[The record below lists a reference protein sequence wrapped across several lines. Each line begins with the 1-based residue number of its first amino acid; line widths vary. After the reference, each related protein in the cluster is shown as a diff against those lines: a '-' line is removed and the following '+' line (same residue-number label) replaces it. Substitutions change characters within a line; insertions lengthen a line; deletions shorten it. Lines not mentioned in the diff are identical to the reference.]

1 MTRALEAQERHEQ
14 QRALRALLRH
24 PLLPAAGAHAAS
36 FLLVRRHAAA
46 LRAWLA
52 RYPRWSLLVEP
63 EQARLRKT
71 PADLADGTRPALD
84 PHHGTPFTRRRY
96 VLLCLALLALEGE
109 DRQTTLGRLAE
120 RMVGYFADDP
130 ALTRAGAFELDVQD
144 QRRDLVHVVR
154 LLLDLRVLTRV
165 AGEEQGFIADQRR
178 DVLYSVS
185 RPAVAAMLNVR
196 RGPSTLEATGAADLA
211 ARLAGIV
218 EELAPET
225 DDARNQALRARLF
238 RRLLDDPVVYYED
251 LGPEERAYLTTQRPF
266 IVDEIERAT
275 GLVAEARREGLAMV
289 DPDEELSDLAMPEE
303 GTEGHLTLLV
313 AEWLAGRARDGRLV
327 GRAAVEQR
335 VAELVDEH
343 RGRWRKAALGAG
355 AEVELTDRALDRL
368 SALRLLRWT
377 PAGIAPL
384 PAIARYAVVAPPGPS
399 GPAGAPRSGAP
410 LAGLSAPAGRADG
423 APRARTPRKTR

>member
-1 MTRALEAQERHEQ
+1 MTHALEAQERHEQ
-14 QRALRALLRH
+14 QKALRALLRH
-24 PLLPAAGAHAAS
+24 PLLPASGAHAAS

-46 LRAWLA
+46 LRAWLG

-96 VLLCLALLALEGE
+96 VLLCLALLTLEGE
-109 DRQTTLGRLAE
+109 DRQTTLGRLAS
-120 RMVGYFADDP
+120 RMEDHFAGDP
-130 ALTRAGAFELDVQD
+130 ALARAGAFELAAQD
-144 QRRDLVHVVR
+144 HRRDLVHVVR
-154 LLLDLRVLTRV
+154 LLLALRVLARV
-165 AGEEQGFIADQRR
+165 AGEEQGFLADQRR
-178 DVLYSVS
+178 DVLYNVS

-196 RGPSTLEATGAADLA
+196 RGPSTLETTGAADLA
-211 ARLAGIV
+211 ARLAGVV

-238 RRLLDDPVVYYED
+238 RRLLDDPVVYYDD
-251 LGPEERAYLTTQRPF
+251 LGPDERAYLTTQRPF
-266 IVDEIERAT
+266 IVGEIERAT

-289 DPDEELSDLAMPEE
+289 DPDGELSDLAMPEE

-313 AEWLAGRARDGRLV
+313 AEWLADRARDGQLV

-335 VAELVDEH
+335 VAELIAEH
-343 RGRWRKAALGAG
+343 RGRWRKAVVGAG
-355 AEVELTDRALDRL
+355 AEVELTDRTLARL
-368 SALRLLRWT
+368 AALRLLRWT

-384 PAIARYAVVAPPGPS
+384 PAIARYAVAAPAAPPATPR
-399 GPAGAPRSGAP
+399 AGAP
-410 LAGLSAPAGRADG
+410 LPATPA
-423 APRARTPRKTR
+423 APRRRTPRRTP